1 MPHGGSASWLPM
13 RLIPV
18 AKVWIAVTLL
28 IAASCAA
35 GQELNTEL
43 TVFGGY
49 RFGGSINVLDSDATY
64 EVQDSSSF
72 GLIWNHRHQANT
84 QWEVFFS
91 QQQTEVELSDPMIAD
106 PIVDVEL
113 YTLQLG
119 GTYLW
124 EGEAVRPYLVMTLG
138 GTHIKS
144 NPDNGNGDSDTFF
157 SGSFGVGFKMQPTK
171 RLGLRLEARAHGV
184 LMRDSTKLFCQTGPN
199 ANVCAVELQGNL
211 LSQLETFAGIVFRF

>member
-1 MPHGGSASWLPM
+1 MGLALALLVAAPSA
-13 RLIPV
+13 I
-18 AKVWIAVTLL
+18 
-28 IAASCAA
+28 

-49 RFGGSINVLDSDATY
+49 RFGGSINVLESDATY

-72 GLIWNHRHQANT
+72 GLISNHRHQANT
-84 QWEVFFS
+84 QWEVFYS
-91 QQQTEVELSDPMIAD
+91 QQQTEVELSDPMVAD
-106 PIVDVEL
+106 EFVDVEL

-124 EGEAVRPYLVMTLG
+124 EGDAVRPYLVMTLG

-144 NPDNGNGDSDTFF
+144 NPDSGNGDSDTFF
-157 SGSFGVGFKMQPTK
+157 SGSIGVGFKMQPTR

-199 ANVCAVELQGNL
+199 NNVCAVELQGDWL
-211 LSQLETFAGIVFRF
+211 GQLETFAGIVFRF

>member
-1 MPHGGSASWLPM
+1 M
-13 RLIPV
+13 RHTVLHYTGL
-18 AKVWIAVTLL
+18 AFALL
-28 IAASCAA
+28 IAATSAA
-35 GQELNTEL
+35 AQELETEL

-49 RFGGSINVLDSDATY
+49 RFGGSMNVLDSDATY

-72 GLIWNHRHQANT
+72 GLIWNRRYEANT

-91 QQQTEVELSDPMIAD
+91 QQQTEVELSDPLVAD
-106 PIVDVEL
+106 EFVDVEL

-124 EGEAVRPYLVMTLG
+124 EGEAVRPYLVMTIG

-157 SGSFGVGFKMQPTK
+157 SGSIGVGFKMQPTR
-171 RLGLRLEARAHGV
+171 RLGLRLEARANGV

-199 ANVCAVELQGNL
+199 NNVCVVEIEGSMLG
-211 LSQLETFAGIVFRF
+211 QLETFIGIVFRF

>member
-1 MPHGGSASWLPM
+1 M
-13 RLIPV
+13 RYTDLHHIGL
-18 AKVWIAVTLL
+18 AFAFL
-28 IAASCAA
+28 IAATSAA
-35 GQELNTEL
+35 AQELNTEL

-157 SGSFGVGFKMQPTK
+157 SGSIGVGFKMQPTR
-171 RLGLRLEARAHGV
+171 RLGLRLEARANGV

-199 ANVCAVELQGNL
+199 NNVCVVEIEGSM

>member
-1 MPHGGSASWLPM
+1 M

-18 AKVWIAVTLL
+18 EKVWIAITLL
-28 IAASCAA
+28 ITATSAAA
-35 GQELNTEL
+35 QNLNTEL

-64 EVQDSSSF
+64 EAQDSSSF

-91 QQQTEVELSDPMIAD
+91 QQQTEVKLSDPMIAD

-119 GTYLW
+119 GTYVW

-157 SGSFGVGFKMQPTK
+157 SGSIGVGFKMQPTR

>member
-1 MPHGGSASWLPM
+1 MPLGGSASCLPM

-18 AKVWIAVTLL
+18 AKVWIAVALL
-28 IAASCAA
+28 IAATSAVA
-35 GQELNTEL
+35 QELNTEL

-49 RFGGSINVLDSDATY
+49 RFGGSISVLDSDATF

-84 QWEVFFS
+84 QWEVYFS
-91 QQQTEVELSDPMIAD
+91 RQQSEVELSDATISD
-106 PIVDVEL
+106 ELVDVEL

-124 EGEAVRPYLVMTLG
+124 EGNAVQPYLVMTIG

-144 NPDNGNGDSDTFF
+144 NPDNGNGDDDTFF
-157 SGSFGVGFKMQPTK
+157 SGSIGVGFKMQPTK

-184 LMRDSTKLFCQTGPN
+184 LIRDSTKLFCQTGPDN
-199 ANVCAVELQGNL
+199 NVCVVELEGDFL
-211 LSQLETFAGIVFRF
+211 GQLETFAGIVFRF

>member
-1 MPHGGSASWLPM
+1 M
-13 RLIPV
+13 RYTDLHHIGL
-18 AKVWIAVTLL
+18 AFAFL
-28 IAASCAA
+28 IAATSAA
-35 GQELNTEL
+35 AQELNTEL

-157 SGSFGVGFKMQPTK
+157 SGSFGLGFKMQPTR

-184 LMRDSTKLFCQTGPN
+184 LMRGSTKLFCQTGPN
-199 ANVCAVELQGNL
+199 NNVCAVELEGNFL
-211 LSQLETFAGIVFRF
+211 GQLETFAGIVFRF